1 MVQTVINRGSR
12 VRPTK
17 KEHKE
22 EAPATT
28 FGFWNLS
35 LELQAI
41 KTILAPSNEWAER
54 LFSACRQDHFHHNT
68 TKAIFARLKEVMDAS
83 KGYELPSLDFMLS
96 DSKLSP
102 SIKQTLRD
110 SFENDMEEPL
120 ATIASQGDFDMLTQE
135 LNSLAK
141 TRAVFKATQKAAND
155 LLDSQEPSGLVQE
168 VSTTLGASLF
178 NNDDDDDFQTQIV
191 MGKGYNQAAED
202 SFTRILSG
210 VFEGSKIK
218 TGFAEFDEKTGGFYR
233 TNLIVVAATSGGGK
247 CVAASTK
254 IPTSRGLKRIEDIYN
269 EIPGNDTDGWK
280 LVPSGFEFYVATRQG
295 PQIVDRVYK
304 TEGIARKI
312 TTSWGDTLE
321 GLDTHKIWVY
331 DSITNEEGFKSLGD
345 IGEGDWLLKSI
356 GSNLYASDIP
366 DLSYTPRQ
374 YAAGRLIDDVGRFP
388 SKLNEDLAALFGFI
402 VAEGWESHT
411 FGNSDY
417 DLMVFVQKTLENEFG
432 CIREIKSYKDRDY
445 HEIKFLAILSDFFA
459 EFCGKVKSG
468 ERFVPKCI
476 LQSPER
482 YQRAFLSALFE
493 GDGTVYRVS
502 EGKDAFKNRWRLE
515 YNTISGRLA
524 ADVKAVL
531 ENMGIACTLDS
542 YGTWAANGSEAQ
554 VSKTGWVLSIL
565 KPSVRDFRAR
575 VGFMSQR
582 KRTML
587 NEYCDHLDK
596 VYTEG
601 FDEQNTNHKVFGV
614 ENKIPV
620 EPIIS
625 YINRVFELMVGQ
637 TILVHNTSRGL
648 PTSYRKPAGKYH
660 ALFSCHGSVQ
670 KALKKGVTNKQ
681 AVKEIINSHHGHASL
696 VRITNEWVPVDTQIC
711 DLIENDIVLKQL
723 RIKINSLVSG
733 MWAQATLVE
742 KIDAVVPVYDLSV
755 PGPHEYDANGLVS
768 HNSLFAVNLLIRQFL
783 LGYKVVL
790 ISYEMSEDEVMI
802 RLLSNIAEVD
812 MNRLQNKQITPEEM
826 DRVTAAWREFNLRG
840 YELGSS
846 YFLVC
851 PKKETTIPEVGFRIR
866 GMKPDVTI
874 LDYINLLES
883 STEGD
888 QWQRLGDIAKEAKI
902 LANKLDSVM
911 ILLAQL
917 DDAYNLRY
925 SKAIKDHANFLMG
938 WVRDETAIQSRVI
951 TIRQLKARN
960 APLYPFDLIE
970 RFDIA
975 QFRDPSQDDRT
986 VWPSKKEL
994 LDLEIRC
1001 QQVGLKLEP
1010 TISKDLDKKAKKKT
1024 RVKEKEKEPKEVLP
1038 VKRKSLEDVVG
1049 DEVTERSED
1058 SPIDFSKIKVKSSDA
1073 SLLKSNSAFE
1083 GTV

>member
-12 VRPTK
+12 VRPSK
-17 KEHKE
+17 KERQE
-22 EAPATT
+22 EITSPT

-41 KTILAPSNEWAER
+41 KTILSPNNEWAER
-54 LFSACRQDHFHHNT
+54 LFSVCRQDHFHHNT
-68 TKAIFARLKEVMDAS
+68 TKAIFVRLKEVMDAS

-120 ATIASQGDFDMLTQE
+120 AAIVSQGDFDMLTQE
-135 LNSLAK
+135 LTSLAK

-168 VSTTLGASLF
+168 VSTALGESLF
-178 NNDDDDDFQTQIV
+178 NNDDDEDFQTQIV

-202 SFTRILSG
+202 SFNRILSG
-210 VFEGSKIK
+210 VFESAKIK
-218 TGFAEFDEKTGGFYR
+218 TGFAEFDDRTGGFHR
-233 TNLIVVAATSGGGK
+233 TNLVVVAANSGGGK
-247 CVAASTK
+247 
-254 IPTSRGLKRIEDIYN
+254 
-269 EIPGNDTDGWK
+269 
-280 LVPSGFEFYVATRQG
+280 
-295 PQIVDRVYK
+295 
-304 TEGIARKI
+304 
-312 TTSWGDTLE
+312 
-321 GLDTHKIWVY
+321 
-331 DSITNEEGFKSLGD
+331 
-345 IGEGDWLLKSI
+345 
-356 GSNLYASDIP
+356 
-366 DLSYTPRQ
+366 
-374 YAAGRLIDDVGRFP
+374 
-388 SKLNEDLAALFGFI
+388 
-402 VAEGWESHT
+402 
-411 FGNSDY
+411 
-417 DLMVFVQKTLENEFG
+417 
-432 CIREIKSYKDRDY
+432 
-445 HEIKFLAILSDFFA
+445 
-459 EFCGKVKSG
+459 
-468 ERFVPKCI
+468 
-476 LQSPER
+476 
-482 YQRAFLSALFE
+482 
-493 GDGTVYRVS
+493 
-502 EGKDAFKNRWRLE
+502 
-515 YNTISGRLA
+515 
-524 ADVKAVL
+524 
-531 ENMGIACTLDS
+531 
-542 YGTWAANGSEAQ
+542 
-554 VSKTGWVLSIL
+554 
-565 KPSVRDFRAR
+565 
-575 VGFMSQR
+575 
-582 KRTML
+582 
-587 NEYCDHLDK
+587 
-596 VYTEG
+596 
-601 FDEQNTNHKVFGV
+601 
-614 ENKIPV
+614 
-620 EPIIS
+620 
-625 YINRVFELMVGQ
+625 
-637 TILVHNTSRGL
+637 
-648 PTSYRKPAGKYH
+648 
-660 ALFSCHGSVQ
+660 
-670 KALKKGVTNKQ
+670 
-681 AVKEIINSHHGHASL
+681 
-696 VRITNEWVPVDTQIC
+696 
-711 DLIENDIVLKQL
+711 
-723 RIKINSLVSG
+723 
-733 MWAQATLVE
+733 
-742 KIDAVVPVYDLSV
+742 
-755 PGPHEYDANGLVS
+755 
-768 HNSLFAVNLLIRQFL
+768 SLFAVNLLIRQYL

-846 YFLVC
+846 YYLVC

-951 TIRQLKARN
+951 TVRQLKARN

-986 VWPSKKEL
+986 IWPSRKDL
-994 LDLEIRC
+994 IDLELRC

-1010 TISKDLDKKAKKKT
+1010 TVSKEFDKKAKKKK
-1024 RVKEKEKEPKEVLP
+1024 RVKEKEKEEEIIEDKLP
-1038 VKRKSLEDVVG
+1038 IKRKSLEDVPIG

-1073 SLLKSNSAFE
+1073 SFLKSNSAFE